1 MTQGFSQGLNI
12 FAESA
17 KAKIQEEIDGIVSKS
32 SQTANPQ
39 VSRSN
44 QVAIVNKQQ
53 SSGTDLGYIWR
64 GAGDWFKYVRG
75 VFIFALIG
83 KVVGLAF
90 QATSSLWDELE
101 KNVPDFKSYSSNET
115 STQSNDPY
123 KIRVNTKTEADK
135 VSQIIN
141 DFVPTN
147 IQNWWTL
154 DAQDKLVRDGTKIRQ
169 QLSGTIQNDIQEISN
184 ELSDYLGG
192 ALQVKLNINQI
203 QFPSFEFPG
212 IDAQIKHQQEVYQRM
227 RKETR
232 WTSRCCASGESYQ
245 VDVPYKETQE
255 FYEIDLGETAKSIK
269 LRIDEQ
275 KAINEQLLNRVIE
288 KQVKDDFSSAEK
300 QINDYINRFQSEFD
314 RILEERE
321 TKEAEAPEIREHL
334 ENQKAELSE
343 YLQELAKI
351 KKSLE
356 AWRPKV
362 K

>member
-1 MTQGFSQGLNI
+1 LTQGFSQGLNI
-12 FAESA
+12 FAEST
-17 KAKIQEEIDGIVSKS
+17 KAKIQEEIDGIASKS
-32 SQTANPQ
+32 KPQ
-39 VSRSN
+39 VSGSN
-44 QVAIVNKQQ
+44 QVARASEQQ
-53 SSGTDLGYIWR
+53 SSDSIW
-64 GAGDWFKYVRG
+64 DNFLRG
-75 VFIFALIG
+75 VGELGSAVIQIIPGMTFIG
-83 KVVGLAF
+83 KALAGLAF
-90 QATSSLWDELE
+90 QVTSSLFDELE
-101 KNVPDFKSYSSNET
+101 KNVPDFNSYSSNET
-115 STQSNDPY
+115 SNKNHDPY
-123 KIRVNTKTEADK
+123 KIRVKTETEADK
-135 VSQIIN
+135 FSQTIN
-141 DFVPTN
+141 NFVAPH
-147 IQNWWTL
+147 IQSWWI
-154 DAQDKLVRDGTKIRQ
+154 DIQDQLVRDGTKIRQ
-169 QLSGTIQNDIQEISN
+169 QLSGRIQNEIQEISN

-232 WTSRCCASGESYQ
+232 WASRCCASDESYQ
-245 VDVPYKETQE
+245 VDVPYKETQN
-255 FYEIDLGETAKSIK
+255 FYEIDLRETAKSIK

-288 KQVKDDFSSAEK
+288 KQITDDFSSAEK

-314 RILEERE
+314 RILKERE
-321 TKEAEAPEIREHL
+321 TKEAEAPEIREKL